1 MFTRVD
7 MDACMCI
14 FWVAWIRKNEMFDR
28 KKKQS
33 SCSIRASVVFCMRA
47 QSGSLTVSVS
57 RPAASSHTCTMGCS
71 SSKTSKSSQPVPAVY
86 AAPKAEEPAVDSTE
100 PAVTE
105 AKDVQTEQVEQADQ
119 VEQVEQVPVS
129 ESKDETEKMDIEEAE
144 KAIGDLKESELKM
157 THVEPK
163 AEKAED
169 TETVTTAPKED
180 SPRLLDLKVEAAE
193 TQSGPCICGSL
204 W

>member
-1 MFTRVD
+1 
-7 MDACMCI
+7 
-14 FWVAWIRKNEMFDR
+14 
-28 KKKQS
+28 
-33 SCSIRASVVFCMRA
+33 
-47 QSGSLTVSVS
+47 
-57 RPAASSHTCTMGCS
+57 MGCS

-86 AAPKAEEPAVDSTE
+86 AAPNAEEPAVESTE

-105 AKDVQTEQVEQADQ
+105 AKDVQTEQMEQAEQ

-157 THVEPK
+157 THVEAK

-204 W
+204 WWVTLWLCNLSSRATCDAICPTLNVLSLAKVSEVDVCRRHGRCTEETCSR